1 MIPVSSASHFT
12 LRDSLRLQTL
22 ILFAVFVVS
31 LLLGQ
36 PVRAEK
42 LRVVYPIPSSKQQDR
57 VGHAYALMVLAL
69 KKPGVDYELVQSP
82 VGMVQARALI
92 EVELGR
98 GVDIA
103 WAMTNL
109 SREQRLRP
117 IRIPVDKG
125 VLGWRLLL
133 IQERNAAQFAKIRS
147 WDQLKPLVAV
157 QGHDW
162 PDTDILRSNGVKV
175 QVDADFSNLFKLL
188 ERGRVDFFPRSFQE
202 IWPEAARHADG
213 GLVVEQTLVLRYPT
227 ALYFFVNKNNT
238 ALAKALETGLERA
251 IADGSYEKLFQQFYG
266 DAIKRSKLT
275 TRKAIKLQNPYQPPG
290 MPLQRKELWFQGAV
304 TP

>member
-1 MIPVSSASHFT
+1 MIPVLSAWRFT
-12 LRDSLRLQTL
+12 LRHSLRPQTL
-22 ILFAVFVVS
+22 ILFVVFMVS
-31 LLLGQ
+31 LLAG
-36 PVRAEK
+36 PHARAEK
-42 LRVVYPIPSSKQQDR
+42 LRVVYPIPSSKQQNR
-57 VGHAYALMVLAL
+57 VGHAFALMELAL
-69 KKPGVDYELVQSP
+69 KKSGVDYELVQSQ

-147 WDQLKPLVAV
+147 LDQLKPLMAV

-162 PDTDILRSNGVKV
+162 PDTDVLRSNGVKV
-175 QVDADFSNLFKLL
+175 QVDADFANLFKIL
-188 ERGRVDFFPRSFQE
+188 ERGRVDFFPRSLQE
-202 IWPEAARHADG
+202 IWPEAERHADG
-213 GLVVEQTLVLRYPT
+213 GLVVEQTLVVRYPA
-227 ALYFFVNKNNT
+227 ALYFFVNKKNT

-266 DAIKRSKLT
+266 DAIRRSKLA
-275 TRKAIKLQNPYQPPG
+275 TRKAIKLENPYLPPG
-290 MPLQRKELWFQGAV
+290 MPLQRKELWFQGAAA
-304 TP
+304 P